1 MKKFIPALVLFLAGL
16 MLPLAGVSAAVTPA
30 KAAVIKVTILSTML
44 ADLVGI
50 GEWGFA
56 ALIEVDGYK
65 VLFDTGA
72 RPETVLRNAEE
83 LKIDLSQVTDVILS
97 HNHDD
102 ARIAA
107 TGAQSRRGGSGRVKL
122 FIDQGNKSALAG
134 PLTLDVHCKRN

>member
-1 MKKFIPALVLFLAGL
+1 MKKFITALLFL
-16 MLPLAGVSAAVTPA
+16 LAGFLVPAVGISAAEMPA
-30 KAAVIKVTILSTML
+30 KASVIKVTMLSTML

-56 ALIEVDGYK
+56 ALVEADGYK

-83 LKIDLSQVTDVILS
+83 LGIDLSQVTDVILS

-102 ARIAA
+102 HIGGLLKLRQTLQAKNPAALSRAHAA
-107 TGAQSRRGGSGRVKL
+107 TGICRRDS
-122 FIDQGNKSALAG
+122 
-134 PLTLDVHCKRN
+134 